1 MIAHAAHWP
10 IRKWHK
16 QKAGFFFPSG
26 LQGTKNEIPL
36 FVKSSVAPWHSGH
49 PGTLDFI

>member
-10 IRKWHK
+10 TRKWHK
-16 QKAGFFFPSG
+16 QKPGFFSPSG

-36 FVKSSVAPWHSGH
+36 FVKSSAELGHSGH
-49 PGTLDFI
+49 PETLDFI